1 MVPDFAERPLA
12 LTDQMI
18 RAGDAG
24 VPQVFEARLQ
34 PGQKIRRGCLELGCS
49 LLSRIQVRGVVAPR
63 RWHWRIGARH
73 LNPPKQRALPLYPGC
88 RFKTN
93 ELSFSDRGA
102 RAALARRPK

>member
-49 LLSRIQVRGVVAPR
+49 LLSRIQVRGVVALR

-73 LNPPKQRALPLYPGC
+73 LTPPKQRALPLYPGC